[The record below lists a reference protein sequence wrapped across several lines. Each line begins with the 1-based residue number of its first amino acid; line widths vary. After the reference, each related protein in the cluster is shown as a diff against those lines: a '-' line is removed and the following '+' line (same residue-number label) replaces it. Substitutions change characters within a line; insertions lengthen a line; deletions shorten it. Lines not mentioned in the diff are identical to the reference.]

1 MGVRIVTP
9 EREAQIRALLRG
21 AKRHAYETW
30 EGVALDLL
38 NEVDRL
44 RSTAQ
49 QNPAQETA
57 G

>member
-1 MGVRIVTP
+1 MTP
-9 EREAQIRALLRG
+9 EREAQIRALLHG
-21 AKRHAYETW
+21 AKRHTYETW

-38 NEVDRL
+38 DEVDRL

-49 QNPAQETA
+49 QNPAQEKA